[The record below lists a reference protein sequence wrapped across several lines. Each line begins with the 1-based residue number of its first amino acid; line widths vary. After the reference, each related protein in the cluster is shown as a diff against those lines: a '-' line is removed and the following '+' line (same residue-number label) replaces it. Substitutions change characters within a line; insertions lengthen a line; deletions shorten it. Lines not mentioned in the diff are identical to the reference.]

1 MANQTEPPII
11 QRIGIISDTHGL
23 LRPEALAVLHGCER
37 IIHAGDIGKPEVLQQ
52 LNELAPVSVVRGNN
66 DKGVWA
72 KELAISVS
80 IKVGQVCIYVIHD
93 LTDLVIDPVA
103 AGVRIV
109 IFGHSH
115 KPSIQER
122 DGVLYLNPGS
132 AGPRRFKLPV
142 TVAELTVR
150 GQQINV
156 RIIHLPIDSQLRHTA
171 DDLIYP

>member
-1 MANQTEPPII
+1 MATQTEPPLF

-37 IIHAGDIGKPEVLQQ
+37 IIHAGDVGKPEVLQR
-52 LNELAPVSVVRGNN
+52 LNELAPVTAVRGNN
-66 DKGVWA
+66 DKGEWA
-72 KELAISVS
+72 EELPINANIT
-80 IKVGQVCIYVIHD
+80 VGQVSIYLIHD
-93 LTDLVIDPVA
+93 LTDLAIDPVA
-103 AGVRIV
+103 ASVRVV
-109 IFGHSH
+109 ISGHSH
-115 KPSIQER
+115 KPSLQER

-150 GQQINV
+150 GQQINA